1 MGILDKIFSWSGWD
15 DITDDFE
22 IYYDCELLIDVG
34 EYQKGSEFNNIQFDK
49 NRLILYFYKSEGDE
63 QTSMIK
69 RFVLEN

>member
-49 NRLILYFYKSEGDE
+49 NRLFLYFYKSAGDN